1 MKKPERGD
9 KHLKI
14 GPCQVVPFKAGAGGI
29 RPKQGQMKKGLGS
42 CNHAD
47 SQRKVQGSGLK
58 LKGYRVKVQEMEE

>member
-9 KHLKI
+9 KDLEI
-14 GPCQVVPFKAGAGGI
+14 GPCQVVPFKAGAGG
-29 RPKQGQMKKGLGS
+29 